1 LTEPILLGLLAILS
15 ELLGTIGG
23 FGSSLFFVPLAQ
35 LLLPFQTVLALTGIL
50 HVFGNINKI
59 ILFFK
64 EINWQIALRFIIP
77 TVITVA
83 IGAWL
88 TEYFSPDGLEI
99 GLGIFLVV
107 FSILMLVKPDWKVSP
122 KPIYSLLGGAISGF
136 LTGLIGSGGAIR
148 GITMTAFQ
156 LEKSTFIATNAM
168 IDFLNDVT
176 RTVIYLSMGYLSW
189 DYWIHVLVLFIAAW
203 IGSLLGKWIV
213 LRINQQQFRSIVL
226 ILIMVVGMWMIGNN
240 LW

>member
-1 LTEPILLGLLAILS
+1 LTEPIILGLLAILS

-50 HVFGNINKI
+50 HVFGNANKI

-77 TVITVA
+77 TMITVA

-88 TEYFSPDGLEI
+88 TEYISPDGLEI
-99 GLGIFLVV
+99 GLGVFLVV
-107 FSILMLVKPDWKVSP
+107 FSIFMLLKPAWKVSP

-156 LEKSTFIATNAM
+156 LQKSTFIATNAM

-189 DYWIHVLVLFIAAW
+189 GYWIHVLVLFIAAW

-213 LRINQQQFRSIVL
+213 MRIDQQQFRRIVL
-226 ILIMVVGMWMIGNN
+226 LLIINVGLWMIGNN

>member
-1 LTEPILLGLLAILS
+1 MTEPILLGLLAILS

>member
-1 LTEPILLGLLAILS
+1 
-15 ELLGTIGG
+15 
-23 FGSSLFFVPLAQ
+23 
-35 LLLPFQTVLALTGIL
+35 
-50 HVFGNINKI
+50 
-59 ILFFK
+59 
-64 EINWQIALRFIIP
+64 
-77 TVITVA
+77 
-83 IGAWL
+83 
-88 TEYFSPDGLEI
+88 LEI
-99 GLGIFLVV
+99 GLGAFLVV

-122 KPIYSLLGGAISGF
+122 KPIYSLFGGAISGF

-168 IDFLNDVT
+168 IDSLNDAT

-213 LRINQQQFRSIVL
+213 IRINQQQFRSIVL

>member
-23 FGSSLFFVPLAQ
+23 FGSSLFFVSLAQ
-35 LLLPFQTVLALTGIL
+35 LLLPFQTVLALTGVL

-59 ILFFK
+59 ILFFN
-64 EINWQIALRFIIP
+64 EINWHIALRFIIP
-77 TVITVA
+77 TMITVA

-88 TEYFSPDGLEI
+88 TKYITPDVLEI
-99 GLGIFLVV
+99 GLGAFLVV
-107 FSILMLVKPDWKVSP
+107 FSILMLFRPTWKVSP
-122 KPIYSLLGGAISGF
+122 KTIYSLSGGAISGF

-148 GITMTAFQ
+148 GITMAAFQ

-168 IDFLNDVT
+168 IDFLNDAT
-176 RTVIYLSMGYLSW
+176 RTIIYLSMGYLTW

-203 IGSLLGKWIV
+203 IGSLIGKWIV
-213 LRINQQQFRSIVL
+213 LKISQQQFRSIVL
-226 ILIMVVGMWMIGNN
+226 ILIFVVGIWMMGNN
-240 LW
+240 LL